1 MENKYKILIID
12 DEEVVLDSCS
22 EILAGGNYHMAT
34 AADGTVGLKLVQ
46 EFLPDLVF
54 VDLKMPGISGFEV
67 LEKICAFDPT
77 IVTIVITGYATVN
90 SAVEA
95 MKKGAYD
102 FLPKPFTPDE
112 LRLIARRGLE
122 KRTLVLETI
131 ALRRE
136 KEMLREHFAAI
147 VSHELKAPLSAI
159 QQNLFALVAALSSK
173 LTEGQKSLF
182 ERMKSRIDDLLKLIH
197 TWLRVMSA
205 DIGKIQ
211 ENFKSTL
218 VTSAISKAIE
228 SVQPHATRKDIEILT
243 SVEEP
248 LGLVHGDEG
257 TLVEAL
263 VNIIG
268 NAVKYSRVGS
278 QVLVK
283 VEKKEDNILISV
295 TDTGVGISKDDLP
308 FVFGDFYVGK
318 SGHKVERGSGLGLA
332 ITRRIVE
339 AHNGSISVE
348 SELGKGSTFVIRLPA
363 LKNDSHNQP
372 TLDSEPL
379 QILKKEILDE
389 STKKNID
396 H

>member
-1 MENKYKILIID
+1 VENKYKILIID
-12 DEEVVLDSCS
+12 DEEVVLNSCS

-147 VSHELKAPLSAI
+147 VSHELKTPLSAV
-159 QQNLFALVAALSSK
+159 QQNLFALIVALSSK
-173 LTEGQKSLF
+173 LTEDQKTLF
-182 ERMKSRIDDLLKLIH
+182 GRMTSRIDDLLKLIH
-197 TWLRVMSA
+197 TWLRVISV
-205 DIGKIQ
+205 DVEKIK
-211 ENFKSTL
+211 ERFAPIC
-218 VTSAISKAIE
+218 VTTSISKAIE

-318 SGHKVERGSGLGLA
+318 SSHMVERGSGLGLA

-339 AHNGSISVE
+339 AHDGSISVE
-348 SELGKGSTFVIRLPA
+348 SELGKGSSFMIRLPA
-363 LKNDSHNQP
+363 LKKDLHNQT
-372 TLDSEPL
+372 TLDAELCSNS
-379 QILKKEILDE
+379 QKGV
-389 STKKNID
+389 T
-396 H
+396 